1 MITCM
6 CKIVCVTHRGLCGG
20 DFLQRIEDIARCG
33 VHSIILR
40 EKDMS
45 EEDYFSL
52 AKNVMAVCEKYG
64 VRCTLHS
71 FVGTAIKLKAKR
83 IHLPLHVL
91 REMSD
96 EEKSAFETIG
106 ASCHS
111 VQDTCE
117 AIRLG
122 ASYITAGHIFDTD
135 CKKGLAGRGLGFL
148 TQVCESVDVPVYA
161 IGGISRE
168 NIRSVINSGAS
179 GVCLMSSMMKTE
191 DINEYIRTLK
201 GEI

>member
-1 MITCM
+1 MITSM
-6 CKIVCVTHRGLCGG
+6 CEIICVTNRGLCSG
-20 DFLQRIEDIARCG
+20 DFLRRIEDIARCG

-40 EKDMS
+40 EKDLS

-52 AKNVMAVCEKYG
+52 AKDVIAVCEKYG

-71 FVGTAIKLKAKR
+71 FVGAAITLKAKS
-83 IHLPLHVL
+83 IHLPLHIL
-91 REMSD
+91 REMSG
-96 EEKSAFETIG
+96 EEKSAFEAIG

-111 VQDTCE
+111 VQDACE
-117 AIRLG
+117 AVRLG

-135 CKKGLAGRGLGFL
+135 CKKGLAGRGLRFL

-168 NIRSVINSGAS
+168 NLRDVINAGAS
-179 GVCLMSSMMKTE
+179 GVCLMSSLMKCENT
-191 DINEYIRTLK
+191 DEYIRTLK

>member
-1 MITCM
+1 M
-6 CKIVCVTHRGLCGG
+6 CKIVCVTHRRLCGG
-20 DFLQRIEDIARCG
+20 DFLRRIENIARCG
-33 VHSIILR
+33 AHSIILR

-45 EEDYFSL
+45 EQDYLSL
-52 AKNVMAVCEKYG
+52 AKDVMAVCEKHG
-64 VRCTLHS
+64 VQCTLHS
-71 FVGTAIKLKAKR
+71 FVKAAAELKAKR
-83 IHLPLHVL
+83 IHLPLHIL
-91 REMSD
+91 REMSG
-96 EEKSAFETIG
+96 EEKSVFEEIG

-111 VQDTCE
+111 TEE
-117 AIRLG
+117 AKEAVKLG

-148 TQVCESVDVPVYA
+148 SQVCESVDVPVYA

-168 NIRSVINSGAS
+168 NIRDVISAGAS